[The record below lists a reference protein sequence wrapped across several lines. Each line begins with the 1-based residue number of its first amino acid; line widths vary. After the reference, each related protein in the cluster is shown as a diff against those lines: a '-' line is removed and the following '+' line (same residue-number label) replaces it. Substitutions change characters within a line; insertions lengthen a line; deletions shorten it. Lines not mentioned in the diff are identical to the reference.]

1 MRDLLLLRFDPAVE
15 GDCQLFLDWQQVAEA
30 AGYPPLR

>member
-15 GDCQLFLDWQQVAEA
+15 GDCQRFLDWQQA
-30 AGYPPLR
+30 AGYPQLR